1 MYYDNVENGVRRF
14 IVSFVIIVLLCGLTW
29 FFIHKKIQKQPVPPV
44 YEVKIDVEKKVHRLI
59 VFVHGTFGSSLS
71 LLDAPSVIRDDLKGS
86 VYAKTARSMRKDQ
99 FFFSTQPL
107 MGRGL
112 LAFQP
117 SFERKKSGEFFAAYP
132 IAKSFDLMC
141 DPTIKKNESKHYYAF
156 GWSGLLSQEKR
167 RREAVRFLNELS
179 EEVARFKAKGIDPK
193 ITLLCHSHGGNVA
206 LNMGLIVAFLR
217 EENLFEFSF
226 LEQLKIKEKI
236 IKMFESLPEKKDRAV
251 SHGQKKWDYKPSNP
265 SWNIDELVM
274 LGSPVQPETDFGI
287 LSSFFE
293 SIFHCYSLADKVQ
306 ATDWVS
312 TSRYYSEQRF
322 DHLEKALAEYSRTLP
337 SSFKQLRI
345 MIDREISDEGKFI
358 FKVDKNK
365 KRTLTS
371 LLIGSIYEE
380 IDDVD
385 PTHKELWFLVS
396 PKKGDKSLLKP
407 LPVVVCIPLFKDLF
421 DVGVVGFD
429 FDLNISHKA
438 ESFCLDFSEHNQGT
452 VIGRKNI
459 SWNLF
464 ENIKKQASSW
474 ETDAEFLSREE
485 SLIYSHLRAGREC

>member
-1 MYYDNVENGVRRF
+1 VRRL
-14 IVSFVIIVLLCGLTW
+14 IISFVIIILLVSVAW
-29 FFIHKKIQKQPVPPV
+29 FFIHQKIQKKLEQPV

-112 LAFQP
+112 VGFQP
-117 SFERKKSGEFFAAYP
+117 SFDRKKNGEFFAAYP

-141 DPTIKKNESKHYYAF
+141 DSTIKKNESKHYYAF

-167 RREAVRFLNELS
+167 RREALRFLNELS
-179 EEVARFKAKGIDPK
+179 EEVHRFNAKGIQPK
-193 ITLLCHSHGGNVA
+193 VTLLCHSHGGNLA
-206 LNMGLIVAFLR
+206 LNMGLLVAFLR
-217 EENLFEFSF
+217 EEKVFDFAF

-236 IKMFESLPEKKDRAV
+236 IKMFESLPEKKDSAI
-251 SHGQKKWDYKPSNP
+251 SLGQKKWDYKPAIP
-265 SWNIDELVM
+265 LWNIDELVL
-274 LGSPVQPETDFGI
+274 LGTPVQPETDFGI
-287 LSSFFE
+287 LASFFE
-293 SIFHCYSLADKVQ
+293 SILHCYSFADKVQ
-306 ATDWVS
+306 ATDWIS

-322 DHLEKALAEYSRTLP
+322 DHLEKALALESKNLP
-337 SSFKQLRI
+337 VSFKQLRI

-365 KRTLTS
+365 KRTLAS
-371 LLIGSIYEE
+371 LLIGNIYEE

-407 LPVVVCIPLFKDLF
+407 LPFLVCMPLIKDLF
-421 DVGVVGFD
+421 DSVNGGD
-429 FDLNISHKA
+429 FDLNVSCKG

-452 VIGRKNI
+452 VIGWKNI
-459 SWNLF
+459 PLNLF
-464 ENIKKQASSW
+464 ESIKKQASSW